1 MVAMG
6 RALMVQPKLLL
17 LDEPTAGL
25 SPLYVE
31 QIFNIVRDINQQGI
45 SILMVEQNAKQ
56 ALGMAHRAYVLA
68 MGTNRFEDTGENLLN
83 NPDIATMFLG
93 G

>member
-68 MGTNRFEDTGENLLN
+68 MGTNRFEDTGTNLLN
-83 NPDIATMFLG
+83 NPEISQMFLG